1 MERTTRICNV
11 VARQLGDDSL
21 ATDMQAYAGR
31 EQTQAK
37 HFILRKYLQALAFKV
52 LRHWDVTYVDGFSG
66 PWKAER
72 KDYGDTSFMI
82 AISVLKDAQELIKQQ
97 TGLQRRIRCFFSEN
111 DPEAYAQLEAA
122 VRPHHQPAEG
132 FEIETFRGKFED
144 AVPTIQSFIGD
155 SFPLIF
161 IDPTGWT
168 GYPFAKIAPLF
179 QRQKCE
185 VLINFMYAFV
195 SRFLNH
201 PDEKIIGSL
210 DPILGG
216 PGWQSRLEAGMEAG
230 LAVEN
235 LFRSTLKK
243 AGSFDYVVSTRIDK
257 STDDRPHFF
266 LAYGT
271 KDQAG
276 LKTFRDIEYAALR
289 EHARNRSTAKER
301 KRENKTGSANLFAD
315 FEADVQEASIETVV
329 VQQKLLAKSHLIH
342 LLEAGP
348 MRFAQVSNVLL
359 QAFMLRETN
368 VKDIC
373 VDMNRSNTIA
383 NTWGSGARK
392 PQADSVIKLIGG

>member
-1 MERTTRICNV
+1 MAADIQT
-11 VARQLGDDSL
+11 
-21 ATDMQAYAGR
+21 YAGR

-72 KDYGDTSFMI
+72 EDYGDTSFMI
-82 AISVLKDAQELIKQQ
+82 AISVLKDAQEQIRQQ
-97 TGLQRRIRCFFSEN
+97 TGHQRRIRCFFSEN
-111 DPEAYAQLEAA
+111 DPEAYAQLETA
-122 VRPHHQPAEG
+122 VQPHHRPTEG

-144 AVPTIQSFIGD
+144 AVPSIQSFIGK

-168 GYPFAKIAPLF
+168 GYPFSKIAPLF
-179 QRQKCE
+179 QREKCE

-201 PDEKIIGSL
+201 PDEKIISSL

-216 PGWQSRLEAGMEAG
+216 PDWQSRLEAGMEPG

-235 LFRSTLKK
+235 LFRSTLQK

-266 LAYGT
+266 LAYAT
-271 KDQAG
+271 KDRAG
-276 LKTFRDIEYAALR
+276 LKAFRDIEHVALR
-289 EHARNRSTAKER
+289 EHARNRSIAKER
-301 KRENKTGSANLFAD
+301 KREDRTGSASLFSD

-329 VQQKLLAKSHLIH
+329 AEQKLMAKSHLIH
-342 LLEAGP
+342 LLKAGP
-348 MRFAQVSNVLL
+348 MRFAQVSDVLL

-373 VDMNRSNTIA
+373 VEMSRSKTIA
-383 NTWGSGARK
+383 NTWGSGVRK
-392 PQADSVIKLIGG
+392 PQAKTVIQLIAE

>member
-1 MERTTRICNV
+1 M
-11 VARQLGDDSL
+11 
-21 ATDMQAYAGR
+21 ATDRQSYAGR

-72 KDYGDTSFMI
+72 EDYGDTSFMI
-82 AISVLKDAQELIKQQ
+82 AINVLKDAQQLIKEQ
-97 TGLQRRIRCFFSEN
+97 TGHRRRIRCFFSEN

-122 VRPHHQPAEG
+122 VRPHHRPADG
-132 FEIETFRGKFED
+132 FEIQTFCGKFED
-144 AVPTIQSFIGD
+144 AVPKIQSFIGG

-179 QRQKCE
+179 QREKCE

-195 SRFLNH
+195 RRFLNH

-216 PGWQSRLEAGMEAG
+216 PGWQSRLDADMEAG
-230 LAVEN
+230 LAVEK
-235 LFRSTLKK
+235 LFRSTLRKT
-243 AGSFDYVVSTRIDK
+243 GSFDYVVSTRIEK
-257 STDDRPHFF
+257 STEDRPHFF

-271 KDQAG
+271 KDRAG
-276 LKTFRDIEYAALR
+276 LKAFRDIEHAALR
-289 EHARNRSTAKER
+289 EHARNRSIAKER
-301 KRENKTGSANLFAD
+301 KREDRTGSGDLFAD
-315 FEADVQEASIETVV
+315 FEADVQEASIESVV
-329 VQQKLLAKSHLIH
+329 AKQKLLATLHLTH
-342 LLEAGP
+342 LLSTRP
-348 MRFAQVSNVLL
+348 MLFSEVTDVLL

-373 VDMNRSNTIA
+373 VEMSRSKKIA
-383 NTWGSGARK
+383 NTWGNGGRK
-392 PQADSVIKLIGG
+392 PQNDSVIQLITE

>member
-1 MERTTRICNV
+1 
-11 VARQLGDDSL
+11 
-21 ATDMQAYAGR
+21 MQPYAGR

-37 HFILRKYLQALAFKV
+37 HFILRRYLQALAFKV
-52 LRHWDVTYVDGFSG
+52 LRHWNVTYVDGFSG

-72 KDYGDTSFMI
+72 KDYADTSFMI
-82 AISVLKDAQELIKQQ
+82 AINVLKDAQQLIKEQ
-97 TGLQRRIRCFFSEN
+97 TGHRRGICCFFSES
-111 DPEAYAQLEAA
+111 DPEAYAELEAA
-122 VRPHHQPAEG
+122 VRPHHRPADG
-132 FEIETFRGKFED
+132 FEIQTFCGKFED
-144 AVPTIQSFIGD
+144 AVPTIQSFIGA

-179 QRQKCE
+179 QRDKCE

-216 PGWQSRLEAGMEAG
+216 PGWQSRLEADMEAG
-230 LAVEN
+230 LAVEK
-235 LFRSTLKK
+235 LFRSTLQK

-257 STDDRPHFF
+257 STEDRPHFF

-271 KDQAG
+271 KDRAG
-276 LKTFRDIEYAALR
+276 LKAFRGIEYAALR

-301 KRENKTGSANLFAD
+301 KREDKTGSADLFAD
-315 FEADVQEASIETVV
+315 FEADVQEASIESVV
-329 VQQKLLAKSHLIH
+329 AQQKLLAKSHLTH
-342 LLEAGP
+342 LLKAKP
-348 MRFAQVSNVLL
+348 MRFEQVVDVLL

-373 VDMNRSNTIA
+373 VELSRSNAIS
-383 NTWGSGARK
+383 NTWGSGVRK
-392 PQADSVIKLIGG
+392 PRAESVIELIVG

>member
-1 MERTTRICNV
+1 MTD
-11 VARQLGDDSL
+11 RQS
-21 ATDMQAYAGR
+21 YAGR

-72 KDYGDTSFMI
+72 EDYGDTSFMI
-82 AISVLKDAQELIKQQ
+82 AINVLKDAQQLIKEQ
-97 TGLQRRIRCFFSEN
+97 TGHRRRIRCFFSEN

-122 VRPHHQPAEG
+122 VRPHHRPADG
-132 FEIETFRGKFED
+132 FEIQTVCGKFED
-144 AVPTIQSFIGD
+144 AVPKIQSFIGG

-179 QRQKCE
+179 QREKCE

-216 PGWQSRLEAGMEAG
+216 SGWQSRLDADMEAG
-230 LAVEN
+230 LAVEK
-235 LFRSTLKK
+235 LFRLTLKK
-243 AGSFDYVVSTRIDK
+243 TGSFDYVVSTRIEK
-257 STDDRPHFF
+257 STEDRPHFF

-271 KDQAG
+271 KDRAG
-276 LKTFRDIEYAALR
+276 LKAFRDIEYAALR
-289 EHARNRSTAKER
+289 EHARNRSIAKER
-301 KRENKTGSANLFAD
+301 KREDRTGSGDLFSD
-315 FEADVQEASIETVV
+315 FEADFQEASIESVV
-329 VQQKLLAKSHLIH
+329 AKQKLLATAHLTH
-342 LLEAGP
+342 LLSTKSMIFSE
-348 MRFAQVSNVLL
+348 VTDVLL
-359 QAFMLRETN
+359 QAFMIRETN

-373 VDMNRSNTIA
+373 VEMSRSKKIA
-383 NTWGSGARK
+383 NTWGNGGRK
-392 PQADSVIKLIGG
+392 PQNDSVIQLISD

>member
-1 MERTTRICNV
+1 
-11 VARQLGDDSL
+11 
-21 ATDMQAYAGR
+21 MQPYAGR

-37 HFILRKYLQALAFKV
+37 HFILRRYLQALAFKV

-72 KDYGDTSFMI
+72 EDYSDTSFMI
-82 AISVLKDAQELIKQQ
+82 AINVLKDAQKLIKEQ
-97 TGLQRRIRCFFSEN
+97 TGHRRRIRCFFSES
-111 DPEAYAQLEAA
+111 DLEAYAQLEAA
-122 VRPHHQPAEG
+122 VRPHHRPADG
-132 FEIETFRGKFED
+132 FEIQTFCGKFED
-144 AVPTIQSFIGD
+144 AVPTIQSFIGV

-168 GYPFAKIAPLF
+168 GYPFDKIAPLF
-179 QRQKCE
+179 QREKCE

-216 PGWQSRLEAGMEAG
+216 PDWQSRLEANMEPG
-230 LAVEN
+230 LAVEK
-235 LFRSTLKK
+235 LFRSTLQN

-257 STDDRPHFF
+257 STEDRPHFF

-271 KDQAG
+271 KDRAG
-276 LKTFRDIEYAALR
+276 LKTFRDIEHAALR
-289 EHARNRSTAKER
+289 EHARNRSTAKGR
-301 KRENKTGSANLFAD
+301 RREDKTGSADLFAA
-315 FEADVQEASIETVV
+315 FEADVQEASIEFVV
-329 VQQKLLAKSHLIH
+329 AQQKLFASSHLTN
-342 LLEAGP
+342 LLQTGP
-348 MRFAQVSNVLL
+348 MRFSQVTDALL

-373 VDMNRSNTIA
+373 VDMSRSNTIA
-383 NTWGSGARK
+383 NTWGNGGRK
-392 PQADSVIKLIGG
+392 PRDDSVIQLVVK